1 MTGDDMLHSEYEC
14 VKESSMFGAGATTH
28 RRVVGVFTTGECTA
42 MAGLL
47 YGGIFE
53 QGQGEAIS
61 ENYVQESDRQA
72 FPDLPRY
79 MEKIVMN
86 NKRSDGWMSQPTDLL
101 PAPYTG
107 CDAPRSRL

>member
-1 MTGDDMLHSEYEC
+1 MPEKYLHAGRDHHHSTCGIDPNMTGDDMLHSEYEC

-53 QGQGEAIS
+53 QGRPWPGVLGHLHPPLS
-61 ENYVQESDRQA
+61 S
-72 FPDLPRY
+72 LT
-79 MEKIVMN
+79 
-86 NKRSDGWMSQPTDLL
+86 PTCIIRVCARAHPGML
-101 PAPYTG
+101 
-107 CDAPRSRL
+107 C